1 MLLKLDNITKVF
13 GEARVLNNISLSLDN
28 ANLLGLVGENG
39 AGKSTLMN
47 ILGGIFPPSDG
58 NMQLQGKIYQPTNP
72 QEAIQAGIAFIHQ
85 ELNLFPNLSIAEN
98 LHLANFPA
106 RKLLLPWID
115 RKQTQQHAR
124 ALLQRVGLQLDPR
137 TLVEDLTPAQK
148 QLLEIA
154 KALSTN
160 PRLIIFDE
168 PTTSL
173 TRHEVEILFRLIGE
187 LKADGLAIIFISHN
201 LEDVLHLA
209 DQIAVLRDGELV
221 AYHKDRTQFRLSTII
236 QQMVGRDMAQYF
248 PEKQACFQEETLLQ
262 VQDMRVSGL
271 LQGISFRLRRQEI
284 LGFYGLVGAGRSE
297 MARCLFGLDPMDAGT
312 VSWKVQPVDSLQ
324 PHAWIARKVAFLTED
339 RRDEGLLM
347 SESIQQNI
355 GLAALP
361 SFAQGL
367 LSLVNRREVSTQA
380 RVQASATHT
389 RYEDLGQQAV
399 GTLSGGNQQKVV
411 LGKWLLIQ
419 PELLIM
425 DEPTK
430 GIDIGAKHEI
440 YKLMQELV
448 KGGASILLISS
459 EIEELLGLCDRIL
472 VMKQG
477 RISAEFTHE
486 NFSREAIL
494 EAALHNETPAG

>member
-1 MLLKLDNITKVF
+1 MLNS
-13 GEARVLNNISLSLDN
+13 ISLSVDGGK
-28 ANLLGLVGENG
+28 LLGLVGENG

-47 ILGGIFPPSDG
+47 ILGGIFPPTAGS
-58 NMQLQGKIYQPTNP
+58 MQLHGRTYQPSNP
-72 QEAIQAGIAFIHQ
+72 QEAMQAGIAFIHQ
-85 ELNLFPNLSIAEN
+85 ELNLFPNLSIEEN
-98 LHLANFPA
+98 LHLTYFPA
-106 RKLLLPWID
+106 RKLLIPWID
-115 RKQTQQHAR
+115 RKQTQQNAR
-124 ALLQRVGLQLDPR
+124 ALLQRVGLKLDPQ

-154 KALSTN
+154 KALSTD

-168 PTTSL
+168 PSTSL
-173 TRHEVEILFRLIGE
+173 TRHEVQVLFRLIEE

-201 LEDVLHLA
+201 LEDVLQLS
-209 DQIAVLRDGELV
+209 DEITVLRDGELV
-221 AYHKDRTQFRLSTII
+221 GYHKSRKDFTLSAII
-236 QQMVGRDMAQYF
+236 QQMVGRDMEQYF
-248 PEKQACFQEETLLQ
+248 PEKQPCYREQALLEVQQMQ
-262 VQDMRVSGL
+262 VAGL
-271 LQGISFRLRRQEI
+271 LNDISFQLRQQEI

-297 MARCLFGLDPMDAGT
+297 MARCLYGLDPMDQG
-312 VSWKVQPVDSLQ
+312 SIFWKAQPVKNLH
-324 PHAWIARKVAFLTED
+324 PHDWIARKVAFLTED
-339 RRDEGLLM
+339 RRDEGLLL
-347 SESIQQNI
+347 SESIEKNI

-361 SFAQGL
+361 SFSHGP
-367 LSLVNRREVSTQA
+367 LSLVNRHEVSTRA
-380 RVQASATHT
+380 HEEASATHT
-389 RYEDLGQQAV
+389 RYQDLNQQAV

-440 YKLMQELV
+440 YKLMHKLV

-477 RISAEFTHE
+477 RVSAEFAHE

-494 EAALHNETPAG
+494 EAALHNETSVGS